1 MTKIGYVT
9 WGNAAQVRSF
19 QDFAHLLD
27 DMLYLRELDRQD
39 LGAYAAIII
48 PDVMDC
54 VELRAHARQLND
66 YVRNGGF
73 LIVFSIRD
81 IENIIDVVDL
91 KWLPVNA
98 RDWLWWTRPNPYL
111 EVRQPEPRH
120 PICDSISLAD
130 MSWHWMGA
138 LEKHPQAEHILTLD
152 DDSLS
157 LFMDFP
163 NLEGGG
169 RLMVTTL
176 DPHGHNGERF
186 MPATTR
192 FLEAFYPWLNREL
205 GIERGRR
212 TSSLTYLRALD
223 STWDW
228 EPPGLAETFE
238 GTGINLRYH
247 GLYDLDKT
255 VLRESDFIYIPNN
268 TDEIFLRSRAA
279 DFLAFLERGGHLILS
294 SQPATPW
301 LPFMSTFRAV
311 APRPFTNLKVRVRQD
326 PLGFFANVSDEFD
339 GWQGIFGQY
348 ARGWTDMPEGA
359 IWLTDIG
366 PADDP
371 KPADW
376 LWKYPAPDDTGGYLF
391 MHNGDSIVRY
401 PDHGPHG
408 PCLLRDVCKGI
419 VAASETAA
427 RPARPSYPNL
437 SWGPCDCHR
446 AQRFVAEAH

>member
-1 MTKIGYVT
+1 MGKIGYVT

-19 QDFAHLLD
+19 QDFAYLLD
-27 DMLYLRELDRQD
+27 DMLYLRELDRHD

-91 KWLPVNA
+91 KWQPVNA

-138 LEKHPQAEHILTLD
+138 LEKHPKAEQILTLD

-163 NLEGGG
+163 NLQGGG

-205 GIERGRR
+205 GIDREKK
-212 TSSLTYLRALD
+212 TFSLTYLRALD

-238 GTGINLRYH
+238 GTGITLRYH
-247 GLYDLDKT
+247 GLYDLDET
-255 VLRESDFIYIPNN
+255 VLRASDFIYIPNN
-268 TDEIFLRSRAA
+268 TDEIFLRGRAA

-294 SQPATPW
+294 SQPAIPW
-301 LPFMSTFRAV
+301 LPFMSTFRTV

-326 PLGFFANVSDEFD
+326 PLGFFSNVSDEFD

-348 ARGWTDMPEGA
+348 ARGWTEMPEGA
-359 IWLTDIG
+359 IRLTDIG

-376 LWKYPAPDDTGGYLF
+376 LWKYPTSDDKGGYLF

-401 PDHGPHG
+401 PDHGQHG
-408 PCLLRDVCKGI
+408 PCLLRDICNGI
-419 VAASETAA
+419 IAA
-427 RPARPSYPNL
+427 RGKPPRPERQSYPNL
-437 SWGPCDCHR
+437 SWVMCDCHR
-446 AQRFVAEAH
+446 PQRFMTTTR